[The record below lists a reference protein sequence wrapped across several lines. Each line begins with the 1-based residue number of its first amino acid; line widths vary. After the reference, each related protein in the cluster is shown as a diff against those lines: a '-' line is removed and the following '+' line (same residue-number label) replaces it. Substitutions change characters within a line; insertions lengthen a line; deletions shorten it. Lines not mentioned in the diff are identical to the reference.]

1 VSGGLLHE
9 HEVMLNVGLGAQ
21 ALTAYVGAFQAVSE
35 RPEQALTLWH
45 LTTVLPL
52 VFHEASRRAISK
64 RQARSGLRSILTR
77 DPDNDIAQNE
87 AIFNLTG
94 RLRATYPRTMRSLNC
109 AIAWGLIGIEDGA
122 IVPRSSDR
130 SRPSWAGEAR
140 DVVRAA
146 EKLGTW
152 AGQLTSFE
160 YFTVLGVE
168 FDQ

>member
-1 VSGGLLHE
+1 MSGNLLNE
-9 HEVMLNVGLGAQ
+9 HEMMLNVGLGAE
-21 ALTAYVGAFQAVSE
+21 ALAAYTATFQVVDE

-45 LTTVLPL
+45 VATVLPL

-87 AIFNLTG
+87 VIFNLTR
-94 RLRATYPRTMRSLNC
+94 RLRATYPRTIRSLNC
-109 AIAWGLIGIEDGA
+109 AIAWGLVGIEDGA
-122 IVPRSSDR
+122 IVPRSGR

-168 FDQ
+168 FR